1 MKAVDELKQRR
12 LFVVDPIKKAIDK
25 KTGLKSD
32 KVVHFSEGL
41 PAFEEVKDF
50 VLINNK
56 EEAPFLWIQAVSMP
70 ELAFVAIDPFL
81 ICPDYRPEITETD
94 LKSLKVNKKEDVLI
108 LSIVNMK
115 DHKAKCITTNLVGV
129 ILINWKEKLGKQAII
144 KNHQSYSIKYAV
156 N

>member
-1 MKAVDELKQRR
+1 MADS
-12 LFVVDPIKKAIDK
+12 IKDQADK
-25 KTGLKSD
+25 KTSIKKD
-32 KVVHFSEGL
+32 KIVHFPEGL

-56 EEAPFLWIQAVSMP
+56 EEAPFLWLQAVTMP

-81 ICPDYRPEITETD
+81 ICPDYRPEISEAD
-94 LKSLKVNKKEDVLI
+94 LKQLKVSKKEDVLI

-115 DHKAKCITTNLVGV
+115 DKVSKGITTNLVGV
-129 ILINWKEKLGKQAII
+129 ILINWKEKIGKQVII
-144 KNHQSYSIKYAV
+144 KNHQSYSIKFAI